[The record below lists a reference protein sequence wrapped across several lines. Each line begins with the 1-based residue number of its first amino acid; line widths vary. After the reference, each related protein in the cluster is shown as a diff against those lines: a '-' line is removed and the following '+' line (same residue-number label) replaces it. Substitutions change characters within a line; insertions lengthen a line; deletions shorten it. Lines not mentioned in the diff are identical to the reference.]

1 MKRFGIIFLTLFT
14 TMVATAQVDPT
25 AVVTLE
31 VECDSW
37 VEMTAIPV
45 KDYVF
50 THWSDGSTDS
60 IHNVQVN
67 SDTVFIAYF
76 HDRCGDYAEL
86 PLVNRYDWILMV
98 NVKWLVQEKGYAMSP
113 NIVHW
118 YRVVGEV
125 DKLEDP
131 DPTDPKDFYI
141 GEGYSFTLDKNLQ
154 QTGIYYGTIDFVPD
168 STKFCSGLSRTELAY
183 FVAPPAPREVR
194 LMPNTTTPNG
204 TMHLVG
210 LNPEIET
217 HIRVY
222 SVTGKLLKEATSMGA
237 EEYLLSAYPMTGV
250 FEVQVLSD
258 EDNLVLRYLVK
269 Q

>member
-1 MKRFGIIFLTLFT
+1 MKRLGIIFLALIT
-14 TMVATAQVDPT
+14 TMVTTAQVHPT
-25 AVVTLE
+25 GVVTME

-37 VEMTAIPV
+37 VEMSASPV

-60 IHNVQVN
+60 IREVQVS

-76 HDRCGDYAEL
+76 HDKCGDYAEL

-98 NVKWLVQEKGYAMSP
+98 NVKWLVQVMHYEMSA

-131 DPTDPKDFYI
+131 NPNDPPDFYI

-183 FVAPPAPREVR
+183 FVAPEPTREVR
-194 LMPNTTTPNG
+194 LMPNATTPGG
-204 TMHLVG
+204 TMYLTG
-210 LNPEIET
+210 LNPDIET
-217 HIRVY
+217 SIRIY
-222 SVTGKLLKEATSMGA
+222 SITGKLLKEATTIGA
-237 EEYLLSAYPMTGV
+237 EEYLLTAYPVTGV

>member
-1 MKRFGIIFLTLFT
+1 MKRFGIIFLALFT
-14 TMVATAQVDPT
+14 TMVATAQVIT
-25 AVVTLE
+25 ME
-31 VECDSW
+31 VECGSW
-37 VEMTAIPV
+37 VEMSATPV
-45 KDYVF
+45 KDFVF

-60 IHNVQVN
+60 IREVQVN
-67 SDTVFIAYF
+67 EDAVYIAYF

-98 NVKWLVQEKGYAMSP
+98 NVKWLVQDMGYEMSP
-113 NIVHW
+113 SIVHW

-131 DPTDPKDFYI
+131 NPLDPPDFYI

-168 STKFCSGLSRTELAY
+168 STKFCSSLSRTELAY
-183 FVAPPAPREVR
+183 FVAPEPTREVR

-204 TMHLVG
+204 TMYLTG
-210 LNPEIET
+210 LNPDIET
-217 HIRVY
+217 SIRIY
-222 SVTGKLLKEATSMGA
+222 SVTGKLLKEATTIGA
-237 EEYLLSAYPMTGV
+237 EEYLLTAYPVTGV